1 MTGQG
6 CRGFFWGDRNVLKAI
21 MVHSSPATLRTSQQ
35 YMATLPQTPRQPNSQ
50 AGNKT
55 QSEFGTKSES
65 PLLPTCWRARPLSQG
80 ENGLTGLSL
89 IVGTEAEPELGGPRL
104 CRECGGGGA
113 EAQNH
118 GPQTCC
124 HMLLPGREIQIQSN
138 ISKAQDVSEDW
149 HLRNIKKAFEIKFQ
163 CR

>member
-1 MTGQG
+1 MLGSGWAVTGQG

-89 IVGTEAEPELGGPRL
+89 IVGTEAEPELGAHASAVSAGV
-104 CRECGGGGA
+104 GGQKHRTTA
-113 EAQNH
+113 HRHAA
-118 GPQTCC
+118 TCSSQE
-124 HMLLPGREIQIQSN
+124 GRYRYRVTFP
-138 ISKAQDVSEDW
+138 K
-149 HLRNIKKAFEIKFQ
+149 LRMFQ
-163 CR
+163 RTGT